1 MAADSNL
8 TLPKREAR
16 APCNRRRSGPPVN
29 EQTPVRTARLGSRG
43 LVYSATPQR
52 EPPKRR

>member
-16 APCNRRRSGPPVN
+16 APCNRRQSGPPVN

-43 LVYSATPQR
+43 LVYSATPQHG
-52 EPPKRR
+52 PPKRR